1 MVDHG
6 QWLRANGRLALL
18 AISVFA
24 AGCGVDS
31 AKKDAR
37 ADRAARASQQA
48 TLNGTVEYE
57 KRGVDSVNALLL
69 DEVTLQPVAGVRVEA
84 RVGDTVV
91 GESVTDAQGGF
102 VLTVTGV
109 DPNTAVTVRVSAES
123 ANPATPVRV
132 TTLQGQTL
140 TLEASVTLVDGAQ
153 AQLVAAAA
161 DQGGGFNIYTQLIR
175 GLEFVRAAD
184 PMVSFPPL
192 GGVWERTGGA
202 ASISHFEVGANLVH
216 VVDQP
221 GIGLDAWDDSVILHE
236 LGHYLQAN
244 LSRDSNPGGAHYGCS
259 ARNAQDV
266 DFRLAFSEGWGNAYA
281 QMVLGTPIYVDTAD
295 GGGFTQDVEAPCT
308 MVSGPGSENAIM
320 GAFWDLFDGAISGV
334 ASTDADGFDM
344 SFAEIWQALIGINA
358 DHVYLADF
366 YDALEMTGAIS
377 QGEWNTELAPR
388 GLDVPLPP
396 LADAL
401 ALGVNAQGLVDASLQ
416 QESLRAASAYY
427 FVTVAA
433 GTTAVSFAIAGDP
446 AAAELDLE
454 VTSPD
459 NDYYLVRDN
468 GADDRLTLGAP
479 TAGTYLVRIFARDT
493 LPGAVAAPFG
503 TRADVQ

>member
-1 MVDHG
+1 
-6 QWLRANGRLALL
+6 
-18 AISVFA
+18 
-24 AGCGVDS
+24 
-31 AKKDAR
+31 
-37 ADRAARASQQA
+37 
-48 TLNGTVEYE
+48 
-57 KRGVDSVNALLL
+57 
-69 DEVTLQPVAGVRVEA
+69 
-84 RVGDTVV
+84 
-91 GESVTDAQGGF
+91 
-102 VLTVTGV
+102 
-109 DPNTAVTVRVSAES
+109 
-123 ANPATPVRV
+123 
-132 TTLQGQTL
+132 
-140 TLEASVTLVDGAQ
+140 
-153 AQLVAAAA
+153 
-161 DQGGGFNIYTQLIR
+161 
-175 GLEFVRAAD
+175 
-184 PMVSFPPL
+184 
-192 GGVWERTGGA
+192 
-202 ASISHFEVGANLVH
+202 
-216 VVDQP
+216 
-221 GIGLDAWDDSVILHE
+221 
-236 LGHYLQAN
+236 
-244 LSRDSNPGGAHYGCS
+244 
-259 ARNAQDV
+259 
-266 DFRLAFSEGWGNAYA
+266 
-281 QMVLGTPIYVDTAD
+281 
-295 GGGFTQDVEAPCT
+295 